1 MGYTRYWNRTD
12 KKITKEFLDDCEKI
26 IKLAESDYG
35 IKLSRYGEDG
45 DDRPLIRED
54 KIMINGDSKY
64 SCESLVIDNKPG
76 SDFCKTREYPYD
88 IVVNAVLKLAAKHGL
103 VTDVSCD
110 GPNAEDT
117 ARELLQKV
125 ITE

>member
-35 IKLSRYGEDG
+35 IKLSRYGED
-45 DDRPLIRED
+45 DNDKPLISEY
-54 KIMINGDSKY
+54 KIIVCGDINY
-64 SCESLVIDNKPG
+64 SCEPLVINNKAG

-117 ARELLQKV
+117 ARELLRKV